1 MTDRPVQTDG
11 QLDAVSRAVTAT
23 RHDDTVDTVATI
35 SQSYRTDADDLW
47 DACTTAERLARW
59 FGPVSG
65 DLRLGG
71 EYQIENNAH
80 GTVTACTPPRTFTLT
95 WELYGPPTTL
105 VVTVEP
111 DGDDCAPASP
121 WSTAVRST
129 PASGT
134 SSAPAPSASAGTSG
148 SSASRTTLP
157 PGATPR
163 RSPPGGSG
171 PPAVGSSWPAAAV
184 AGPTRRSP
192 PAPPRP
198 TRAPRRSARR
208 RCSSGADGGQCQS
221 EIFTSCGAGAP
232 VPVSTSC
239 LRLMR
244 NVAHLVLQ

>member
-11 QLDAVSRAVTAT
+11 QLDAVSRTVTAT

-111 DGDDCAPASP
+111 DGDDCARLTLEHSGSLDAGLWDQFGPG
-121 WSTAVRST
+121 AVGIGWDLGLVGLAHHLATGSDT
-129 PASGT
+129 PAESTGWVGTASGREFMAG
-134 SSAPAPSASAGTSG
+134 SSRRWADASIAAGTSE
-148 SSASRTTLP
+148 AD
-157 PGATPR
+157 A
-163 RSPPGGSG
+163 
-171 PPAVGSSWPAAAV
+171 
-184 AGPTRRSP
+184 
-192 PAPPRP
+192 
-198 TRAPRRSARR
+198 RSAQERT
-208 RCSSGADGGQCQS
+208 SAMFLGG
-221 EIFTSCGAGAP
+221 
-232 VPVSTSC
+232 
-239 LRLMR
+239 
-244 NVAHLVLQ
+244 